1 MFFSFLVNFV
11 IHILLSSYWKT
22 MFLKITSHCNSM
34 GDFICMVLGQE
45 QSASRI
51 LCDVKSFPIEGCRWI
66 HSDPF
71 LSLADKV
78 LEPPKQPEKSA
89 IVGGT
94 VDTKVKRK
102 KLKGKRAVVRW
113 LKFFRWKK
121 KKEYER
127 MTAEEK
133 ILYKLSKV
141 SPYFYLSPHFYSPKE
156 KLPIFFIII

>member
-1 MFFSFLVNFV
+1 M
-11 IHILLSSYWKT
+11 
-22 MFLKITSHCNSM
+22 
-34 GDFICMVLGQE
+34 
-45 QSASRI
+45 
-51 LCDVKSFPIEGCRWI
+51 
-66 HSDPF
+66 
-71 LSLADKV
+71 
-78 LEPPKQPEKSA
+78 EPLKQPEKSA

-94 VDTKVKRK
+94 VDNKVKRK

-141 SPYFYLSPHFYSPKE
+141 SPFFFYLSPHFYSPKG
-156 KLPIFFIII
+156 KLPILFIIR